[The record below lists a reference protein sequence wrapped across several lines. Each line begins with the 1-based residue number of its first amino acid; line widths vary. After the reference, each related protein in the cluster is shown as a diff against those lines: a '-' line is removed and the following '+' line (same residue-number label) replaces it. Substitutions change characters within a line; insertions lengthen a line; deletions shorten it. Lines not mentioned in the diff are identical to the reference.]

1 MTESEIAERYEA
13 ARRIG
18 RAAGE
23 LALDY
28 FRNRDRLA
36 VEVKGVSDYVSQAD
50 RDVENT
56 IRRELATAF
65 PNDTF
70 Q

>member
-50 RDVENT
+50 RDGPRDNSPASDA
-56 IRRELATAF
+56 IC
-65 PNDTF
+65 
-70 Q
+70 